1 MGEEELAMLRSLR
14 VRLASLVFNS
24 AVVMG
29 TALSPALTPVV
40 AQDRDVLAE
49 EGRKLFVQQGC
60 YGCHTIGSTGGQ
72 KGPDL
77 SHVGSRYS
85 ESALAARLEDPSPT
99 AHMPPIFNT
108 LSDFKVHALAVY
120 LRTLR

>member
-1 MGEEELAMLRSLR
+1 MLRSLWIR
-14 VRLASLVFNS
+14 FASLVINS
-24 AVVMG
+24 AVVTV
-29 TALSPALTPVV
+29 TAGSPALTPVV
-40 AQDRDVLAE
+40 AQERNVLAE

-77 SHVGSRYS
+77 SHVGSKYS

-108 LSDFKVHALAVY
+108 LSDFEVRALAGY
-120 LRTLR
+120 LGTLR